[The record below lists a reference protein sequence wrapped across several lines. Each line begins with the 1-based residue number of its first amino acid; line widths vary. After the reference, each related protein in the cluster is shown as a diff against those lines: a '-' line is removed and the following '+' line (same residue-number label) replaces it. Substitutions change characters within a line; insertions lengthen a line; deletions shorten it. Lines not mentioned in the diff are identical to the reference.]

1 MKNIKHWLVKLYQ
14 HSQQTSLSLMVSSG
28 GSGGNGCLKR
38 LIAEGYSKDKVRLPH
53 RDGFIELLADPYD
66 AELTTYRADLVDS
79 IVCTPVYENEADAKN
94 PSRTEMLEYIKTA
107 IGEGYH
113 PEHVAAVLDLSVID
127 GLNDG
132 DLNRE
137 FGKCWQWYNMG
148 GGMHETFE
156 QKVCFEE
163 VKQANLNALKNV
175 DPQKEKAAADT
186 DEAQSRYDYNSF
198 KSASKPLVKWLNENA
213 NPHATVIVEVDGAT
227 LYSAESHAPVREF
240 LKD

>member
-53 RDGFIELLADPYD
+53 RYGFIELLADPYD

-79 IVCTPVYENEADAKN
+79 IVCTPVYEDYADAKN

-137 FGKCWQWYNMG
+137 FGKCWQWYDLG
-148 GGMHETFE
+148 GCDHETFAPE
-156 QKVCFEE
+156 DEAKADS
-163 VKQANLNALKNV
+163 QAAKGRYNY
-175 DPQKEKAAADT
+175 DTFKAAA
-186 DEAQSRYDYNSF
+186 
-198 KSASKPLVKWLNENA
+198 KPLIQWLNENA
-213 NPHATVIVEVDGAT
+213 NPHASVIVDCTGAELLT
-227 LYSAESHAPVREF
+227 GEIAFNTKEF